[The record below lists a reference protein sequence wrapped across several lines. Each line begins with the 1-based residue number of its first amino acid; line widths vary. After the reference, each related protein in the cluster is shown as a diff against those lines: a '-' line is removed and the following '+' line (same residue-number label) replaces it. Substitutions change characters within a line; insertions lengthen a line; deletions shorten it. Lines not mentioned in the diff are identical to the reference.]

1 MENDPHRRALVKSY
15 VEDGVRWV
23 IKACLFAIM
32 VIVPYY
38 AIGRG
43 GALGGL
49 IYFMYMYSK
58 RPDEPAAEQAR
69 EAGAAGM
76 TGGETSGPNGNR

>member
-1 MENDPHRRALVKSY
+1 
-15 VEDGVRWV
+15 
-23 IKACLFAIM
+23 M

-38 AIGRG
+38 AMGRG